1 MMTKPP
7 FLYHA
12 STNTNIVVFEPRV
25 ARVRDPAE
33 GPRVFATPDKRV
45 AAMFMTPIESS
56 KVEISKFG
64 DEAVMIISG
73 TREDFIAHDKGGAI
87 YTLPS
92 DTFTTDPHR
101 GMKETEWVS
110 AVPVKPIAK
119 EIYPSSLQAMLD
131 LGVRVI
137 FVDEAS
143 FKTIRESEDGGWKLI
158 QALNAYGENL

>member
-1 MMTKPP
+1 MTEPSA
-7 FLYHA
+7 LYHA
-12 STNTNIVVFEPRV
+12 STNTNIAEFVPRSDS
-25 ARVRDPAE
+25 VRDPDE

-45 AAMFMTPIESS
+45 AAMFMVPIESS

-64 DEAVMIISG
+64 DEAIIVING
-73 TREDFIAHDKGGAI
+73 TVEEFKAQDKGGAI

-92 DTFTTDPHR
+92 DTLTTDPHK

-119 EIYPSSLQAMLD
+119 EIYPSALQAMLD
-131 LGVRVI
+131 FGVRVI

-143 FKTIRESEDGGWKLI
+143 
-158 QALNAYGENL
+158 